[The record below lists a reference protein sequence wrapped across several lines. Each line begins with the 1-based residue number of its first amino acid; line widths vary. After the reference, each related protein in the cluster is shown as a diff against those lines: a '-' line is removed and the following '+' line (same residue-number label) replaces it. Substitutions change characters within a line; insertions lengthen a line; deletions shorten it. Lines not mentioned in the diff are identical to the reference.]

1 MPIMCN
7 GTSKKWLPHS
17 WLLHFRIFSFQYIY
31 PMIRRISSDA
41 RFWGSILERKD
52 FCQDFHES
60 YVNVKPLF
68 WRPGRIKILENFN
81 YLEINRE
88 RVLTGFQN
96 TVFALTYDISLLK
109 EMIPHS
115 LKIGPQMISHSQ
127 PSQFYRITN
136 YRTIWW
142 IFVDQKRHAF
152 CVQFPLTFHRNLN
165 ISSLL
170 KFVVSSCSRDM
181 IDNHDALSDNCKIF
195 SPTQNV
201 AIFKSCVH
209 FETPFIW
216 FWF

>member
-7 GTSKKWLPHS
+7 GTSNKWLPHS

-41 RFWGSILERKD
+41 RFWGSIFERKD
-52 FCQDFHES
+52 FCQDFHETCHTS
-60 YVNVKPLF
+60 TWKHYFEGQVELKFLSQ
-68 WRPGRIKILENFN
+68 W
-81 YLEINRE
+81 
-88 RVLTGFQN
+88 VLTGFQN

-142 IFVDQKRHAF
+142 IFVDQKWHAF
-152 CVQFPLTFHRNLN
+152 CVQFPL
-165 ISSLL
+165 
-170 KFVVSSCSRDM
+170 
-181 IDNHDALSDNCKIF
+181 
-195 SPTQNV
+195 
-201 AIFKSCVH
+201 
-209 FETPFIW
+209 PFTVI
-216 FWF
+216 